1 MLVKIALG
9 NLRRSLRDYA
19 VYFVTIA
26 LGVAVFYAFNTIG
39 AQGEFLSSSAS
50 ETLNF
55 IADLL
60 HGLTYGLAVV
70 LGFLMV
76 YANNFLVRRRKAEF
90 GLYQILGM
98 TRGQVA
104 RIMAVETLLASLVA
118 FAAGIV
124 LGLFASQL
132 LVFVSAAL
140 FNETVKEFRFI
151 VSKDALVTVASCFA
165 VTFAVMLLFNL
176 RTVSRLRLVEL
187 VRGGRANE
195 SVRLRRPVVSAV
207 ALVASLGLIGWAY
220 QRLLTMG
227 FPVMMGATSGDE
239 GMANMQFLIT
249 TAMVTVG
256 TFLLFWALP
265 TVLVKAAEHV
275 QRFYLRDLH
284 MFTVRQVAS
293 RINSS
298 SAAMGVTAM
307 VLFLAVTSVT
317 TGMAVATS
325 LNDSLERC
333 NPYTASVTGYYFSAA
348 DEGNMA
354 HDDGVP
360 SAAATAPVDMV
371 AEYRS
376 HGVDFSA
383 FGART
388 AQANTYDQ
396 YAADG
401 SDSVPHSSLLDI
413 SREAGN
419 EGYWRSMGIDEASA
433 ASSMPT
439 LQTLSSYNATRE
451 LLGMEPVSLEP
462 GHTIVTC
469 DLVGSFTDFWEQAL
483 SPHRPL
489 TLAGRQYTVD
499 SLVSDRSASQ
509 FDSGVG
515 QNTGT
520 FVVPDEDVAGLAPA
534 HSFLQFMVPADQ
546 VDAFDDYFYGHAL
559 PASALVAQGMDEQQA
574 SLANWFMVDGR
585 AVGGLTFQTTF
596 AEQRESSGSLTGLVG
611 YMAVYIGFVLV
622 MSVAAVLAIQM
633 LSGVADST
641 GRYRLLDELGC
652 PRGMQDRSLL
662 SQVLFYFLLP
672 LAVGV
677 AHSAVALTKVG
688 EIVALITP
696 FDIVGATALGSLVFV
711 VVYGG
716 YMAVCWALSAS
727 TVHRATAV
735 ARR

>member
-9 NLRRSLRDYA
+9 NLRRSLRDYV

-39 AQGEFLSSSAS
+39 AQGEFLSGSAS
-50 ETLNF
+50 ETLLF

-98 TRGQVA
+98 TRGQVGL
-104 RIMAVETLLASLVA
+104 IMAVETLVASLAA
-118 FAAGIV
+118 FVVGIV

-165 VTFAVMLLFNL
+165 VTFVVMLLFNL

-195 SVRLRRPVVSAV
+195 SVRLRRPVLSAV
-207 ALVASLGLIGWAY
+207 ALVVSVGLIGWAY

-227 FPVMMGATSGDE
+227 FPVMLGATSGDE
-239 GMANMQFLIT
+239 GMANLQFLIT
-249 TAMVTVG
+249 TAMVTAG

-265 TVLVKAAEHV
+265 TVLVKVAEHL

-317 TGMAVATS
+317 TGMAIATS
-325 LNDSLERC
+325 LNSSLERC
-333 NPYTASVTGYYFSAA
+333 NPYTASVNAFYLNAETEHNMAA
-348 DEGNMA
+348 D
-354 HDDGVP
+354 DGLP
-360 SAAATAPVDMV
+360 SSPATEPVDML
-371 AEYRS
+371 AHYRS
-376 HGVDFSA
+376 LGIDFEA
-383 FGART
+383 QGART
-388 AQANTYDQ
+388 AQANLYEQ
-396 YAADG
+396 AAADG
-401 SDSVPHSSLLDI
+401 GDSVPGTSLMDI
-413 SREAGN
+413 TRAAGIGSFW
-419 EGYWRSMGIDEASA
+419 EDLGVGESA
-433 ASSMPT
+433 AATTFPSLEP
-439 LQTLSSYNATRE
+439 LSSYNASRE
-451 LLGMEPVSLEP
+451 LLGMEPVTLES
-462 GHTIVTC
+462 GHALVTS
-469 DLVGSFTDFWEQAL
+469 DLVGSFTDFWDKVVAS
-483 SPHRPL
+483 SPSV
-489 TLAGRQYTVD
+489 TLAGKSYV
-499 SLVSDRSASQ
+499 LDRAVYDKSASL

-520 FVVPDEDVAGLAPA
+520 IVVPDADVANLSPA
-534 HSFLQFMVPADQ
+534 NSFLQFMVPADKVQ
-546 VDAFDDYFYGHAL
+546 AFDDYFYDHAL
-559 PASALVAQGMDEQQA
+559 PASALVEQGVGSEKADA
-574 SLANWFMVDGR
+574 ANWFMVDGR

-596 AEQRESSGSLTGLVG
+596 TEQRESSGSLTGLVG

-641 GRYRLLDELGC
+641 GRYRLLTELGC
-652 PRGMQDRSLL
+652 PRGLQDRSLL

-672 LAVGV
+672 LALAV

-696 FDIVGATALGSLVFV
+696 FDIVGATAAGAVVFV

-716 YMAVCWALSAS
+716 YMVVCWGLSAS
-727 TVHRATAV
+727 TVRRAAIE

>member
-1 MLVKIALG
+1 MLVKIAFG
-9 NLRRSLRDYA
+9 NLRRSFRDYA
-19 VYFVTIA
+19 VYLVTIA

-39 AQGEFLSSSAS
+39 AQGEFLSASAS

-55 IADLL
+55 IAELL

-98 TRGQVA
+98 TRGQVGL
-104 RIMAVETLLASLVA
+104 IMAVETLVASLVA
-118 FAAGIV
+118 FVLGIV

-165 VTFAVMLLFNL
+165 VTFAVMLLFNI

-207 ALVASLGLIGWAY
+207 ALVVSLGLIGWAY

-227 FPVMMGATSGDE
+227 FPVMLGSTSGDD
-239 GMANMQFLIT
+239 GMANLQFLIT
-249 TAMVTVG
+249 TGMVTAG

-333 NPYTASVTGYYFSAA
+333 NPYTASVNAFYFSAG
-348 DEGNMA
+348 DEANMA

-371 AEYRS
+371 AQYRS
-376 HGVDFSA
+376 HGIDFSPY
-383 FGART
+383 GART

-396 YAADG
+396 YAVDG
-401 SDSVPHSSLLDI
+401 SGSVPPSSLLDI
-413 SREAGN
+413 SREAGC
-419 EGYWRSMGIDEASA
+419 EGYWKAAGIDESSA
-433 ASSMPT
+433 GTSIPT
-439 LQTLSSYNATRE
+439 LEPLSSYNATRE

-462 GHTIVTC
+462 GHAIVTC
-469 DLVGSFTDFWEQAL
+469 DLQGYFTDFWDAVL
-483 SPHRPL
+483 SSRRSL
-489 TLAGRQYTVD
+489 TVAGRQLTVD
-499 SLVSDRSASQ
+499 SMVSDKSASLS
-509 FDSGVG
+509 DSGTG

-534 HSFLQFMVPADQ
+534 TSYLQFMVPAEQ
-546 VDAFDDYFYGHAL
+546 VDAFDDYFEGHAL
-559 PASALVAQGMDEQQA
+559 PASSLVEQGVDEQQA
-574 SLANWFMVDGR
+574 NLANWFMVDGR
-585 AVGGLTFQTTF
+585 AVGALTFQVTF
-596 AEQRESSGSLTGLVG
+596 AQQRQSSGSLTGLVG

-633 LSGVADST
+633 LSGVADSS

-652 PRGMQDRSLL
+652 PRGLQDRSLF

-688 EIVALITP
+688 EIVSLVTP
-696 FDIVGATALGSLVFV
+696 FDIVGATAMGSLVFV

-716 YMAVCWALSAS
+716 YMVVCWALSAS

>member
-9 NLRRSLRDYA
+9 SLRRSLRDYV

-39 AQGEFLSSSAS
+39 AQGEFLSTSAS

-55 IADLL
+55 IARLL

-98 TRGQVA
+98 TRGQVGL
-104 RIMAVETLLASLVA
+104 IMAVETLLASLAA
-118 FAAGIV
+118 FVVGIV

-151 VSKDALVTVASCFA
+151 VSGEALSTVGSCFA

-195 SVRLRRPVVSAV
+195 SVRFRRPVLSAV
-207 ALVASLGLIGWAY
+207 ALVVSVGLIGWAY

-227 FPVMMGATSGDE
+227 FPVMMGSTTGDD
-239 GMANMQFLIT
+239 GVANLQFLIT
-249 TAMVTVG
+249 TAMVTAG
-256 TFLLFWALP
+256 TFLFFWALP
-265 TVLVKAAEHV
+265 TVLVRCAEHL

-317 TGMAVATS
+317 TGMAIATS
-325 LNDSLERC
+325 LNASLERC
-333 NPYTASVTGYYFSAA
+333 NPYTASVNAFYLDVASENNMAA
-348 DEGNMA
+348 DDGIPSAPATEPTDIMA
-354 HDDGVP
+354 H
-360 SAAATAPVDMV
+360 
-371 AEYRS
+371 YRS
-376 HGVDFSA
+376 PGIDFEA
-383 FGART
+383 QGART
-388 AQANTYDQ
+388 AQANVYEQ
-396 YAADG
+396 AAADG
-401 SDSVPHSSLLDI
+401 GDSVPATSLLDI
-413 SREAGN
+413 TRAAGI
-419 EGYWRSMGIDEASA
+419 GSFWDDMGVGESA
-433 ASSMPT
+433 AATTSPSLEP
-439 LQTLSSYNATRE
+439 LSSYNASRE
-451 LLGMEPVSLEP
+451 LLGMEPVTLEP
-462 GHTIVTC
+462 GHALVTS
-469 DLVGSFTDFWEQAL
+469 DLVGSFTDFWDKVVA
-483 SPHRPL
+483 SGRPI
-489 TLAGRQYTVD
+489 TAAGKSYVLDRV
-499 SLVSDRSASQ
+499 VSDQSASL

-520 FVVPDEDVAGLAPA
+520 IVVPDADVAGLSPA
-534 HSFLQFMVPADQ
+534 NSFLQFMVPADKVQ
-546 VDAFDDYFYGHAL
+546 AFDDYFYDHAL
-559 PASALVAQGMDEQQA
+559 PASTLVEQGVDSEKA
-574 SLANWFMVDGR
+574 DLANWFMVDGR

-596 AEQRESSGSLTGLVG
+596 TEQRESSGSLTGLVG

-641 GRYRLLDELGC
+641 GRYRLLTELGC
-652 PRGMQDRSLL
+652 PRGLQDRSLL

-672 LAVGV
+672 LVVAI
-677 AHSAVALTKVG
+677 AHSTVALTKVG

-696 FDIVGATALGSLVFV
+696 FDIIGATAAGAVVFV

-716 YMAVCWALSAS
+716 YMVVCWGLSAS
-727 TVHRATAV
+727 TVHRAVTE

>member
-9 NLRRSLRDYA
+9 NLRRSVRDYV

-39 AQGEFLSSSAS
+39 AQGEFLSTSAS

-55 IADLL
+55 IAGLL

-98 TRGQVA
+98 TRSQVGL
-104 RIMAVETLLASLVA
+104 IMAVETLLASLMA
-118 FAAGIV
+118 FVVGVV

-151 VSKDALVTVASCFA
+151 VSADALYTVGSCFA

-176 RTVSRLRLVEL
+176 RAVSRLRLVEL

-195 SVRLRRPVVSAV
+195 SVRFRRPVISAV
-207 ALVASLGLIGWAY
+207 ALVVSVGLIGWAY

-227 FPVMMGATSGDE
+227 FPVMMGSTTGDD
-239 GMANMQFLIT
+239 GMANLQFLIT
-249 TAMVTVG
+249 TAMVTAG
-256 TFLLFWALP
+256 TFLFFWALP
-265 TVLVKAAEHV
+265 TVLVRCAEHL

-325 LNDSLERC
+325 LNASLERC
-333 NPYTASVTGYYFSAA
+333 NPYTASVNAFYLSANS
-348 DEGNMA
+348 DLDMA
-354 HDDGVP
+354 SDDGVP
-360 SAAATAPVDMV
+360 SAPATEPVDIM
-371 AEYRS
+371 AHYRS
-376 HGVDFSA
+376 LGIDFA
-383 FGART
+383 ALGART
-388 AQANTYDQ
+388 AQANVYEQ
-396 YAADG
+396 AAADG
-401 SDSVPHSSLLDI
+401 SGSVKASSLLDI
-413 SREAGN
+413 SREAGVD
-419 EGYWRSMGIDEASA
+419 GFWKDVGIGDA
-433 ASSMPT
+433 AVATSLVSLEP
-439 LQTLSSYNATRE
+439 LSSYNATRQ
-451 LLGMEPVSLEP
+451 LLGMEPMTLEQ
-462 GHTIVTC
+462 GHAIVIS
-469 DLVGSFTDFWEQAL
+469 DMPGSFAEFWDKVA
-483 SPHRPL
+483 SSGR
-489 TLAGRQYTVD
+489 TVTVAGKGFAIDRV
-499 SLVSDRSASQ
+499 VSDKSASL
-509 FDSGVG
+509 FDSGTG
-515 QNTGT
+515 QNPGT
-520 FVVPDEDVAGLAPA
+520 VVVPDADVAGLAPSN
-534 HSFLQFMVPADQ
+534 SFLQFMVPADKVQ
-546 VDAFDDYFYGHAL
+546 AFDDYFHDHAL
-559 PASALVAQGMDEQQA
+559 PASPLVEQGVDSEKA
-574 SLANWFMVDGR
+574 DLANWFMVDGR

-596 AEQRESSGSLTGLVG
+596 TEQRESSGSLTGLVG

-641 GRYRLLDELGC
+641 GRYRLLTELGC
-652 PRGMQDRSLL
+652 PRGLQDRSLL

-672 LAVGV
+672 LAVAI
-677 AHSAVALTKVG
+677 AHAAVALTKVG
-688 EIVALITP
+688 EIVALVTP
-696 FDIVGATALGSLVFV
+696 FDIVGATAAGAVVFV
-711 VVYGG
+711 VIYGG
-716 YMAVCWALSAS
+716 YMVVCWGLSAS
-727 TVHRATAV
+727 TVHRAVTE